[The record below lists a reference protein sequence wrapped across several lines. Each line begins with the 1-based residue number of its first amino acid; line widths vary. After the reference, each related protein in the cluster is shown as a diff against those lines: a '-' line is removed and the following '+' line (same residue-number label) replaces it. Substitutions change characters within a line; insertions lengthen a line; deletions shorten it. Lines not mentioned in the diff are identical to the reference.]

1 MASMSKL
8 PFLFLS
14 TTDQHR
20 GPIGVQ
26 TSFYFGIGLIL
37 SAVLLVL
44 ALRSQGENQVAR
56 VSFSLCA
63 LIYSFGRFLAEI
75 ALSFGQSPS
84 SPFTLLAVNLM
95 DCALAVWP
103 VSILL
108 LWAHGD
114 YSSKW
119 RWRIGRVIL
128 ASAVV
133 SAVLLCFAHV
143 AGLLPTV
150 RYVHGTITLQE
161 AFTAYNGLFFFWLGA
176 AVFLP
181 GRLRGRLPWISVAAL
196 LVGVFLLTL
205 RAMAKQF
212 SETPTWLR
220 DFAVLSSPLSL
231 FLVVA
236 GGLLGFGRFRFSDVF
251 AQVGLRILFGAL
263 IAFASAFIAYR
274 FFGSPLGGERLS
286 AELALL
292 GSAGVMWI
300 GVICYAKITKLSDW
314 LVDLQIFRQADYH
327 RELKRFRETI
337 STESDPLRI
346 FELAIELARSTLR
359 INNATIHSRPN
370 VDGSALPP
378 SSSLPRENR
387 FAIPRGDDSEA
398 FSLVITLTRD
408 RETLFNVEIDFLREV
423 CLAIGRRLDGIDREK
438 DNIERAR
445 REGELVRQLVEA
457 QFQSLRA
464 QVNPHF
470 LFNSLNSIAALIRT
484 QPKAAE
490 QMTVRLAKIFR
501 HVLTHHDQPFS
512 TVGEEISFLEAY
524 LEIEKV
530 RFGERLQ
537 VTFDIQESLTHVAV
551 PTLILQPLVENSIK
565 HGLAPKIGQN
575 QLNIRVR
582 EHVGC
587 LELSVEDNGV
597 GVDIRKKAANQLST
611 GVGLR
616 NVQERL
622 QTVYRG
628 HAQFSFESEPDVGS
642 RARILIPIPS
652 LNESTA
658 ILTD

>member
-8 PFLFLS
+8 PFIFLS
-14 TTDQHR
+14 TMDQYQD
-20 GPIGVQ
+20 PIGVQ
-26 TSFYFGIGLIL
+26 TPFYLGIGLIL

-44 ALRSQGENQVAR
+44 TLRSQGENQVAR

-63 LIYSFGRFLAEI
+63 LIYTLGRCLAEI
-75 ALSFGQSPS
+75 ALTSGQLPS

-95 DCALAVWP
+95 YCALAAWP
-103 VSILL
+103 VSILS

-119 RWRIGRVIL
+119 RWRVGRVIL
-128 ASAVV
+128 ALAVL
-133 SAVLLCFAHV
+133 SAVLLGSAHV
-143 AGLLPTV
+143 AGLLPPV
-150 RYVHGTITLQE
+150 RYVQGIIAPGESLTT
-161 AFTAYNGLFFFWLGA
+161 YNGLFFFWLGA

-181 GRLRGRLPWISVAAL
+181 GRLRGRLSWISVAAL
-196 LVGVFLLTL
+196 LVGVLLLTL
-205 RAMAKQF
+205 RAITKQF
-212 SETPTWLR
+212 PDMPTWLR
-220 DFAVLSSPLSL
+220 DFAVLAAPLSL

-236 GGLLGFGRFRFSDVF
+236 GGLLGFARFRFSDVF
-251 AQVGLRILFGAL
+251 AQVGLRILLGAL
-263 IAFASAFIAYR
+263 IGLASAFITYR
-274 FFGSPLGGERLS
+274 LFGSPLEGQRLS

-300 GVICYAKITKLSDW
+300 GVVGYARISTLSDW

-359 INNATIHSRPN
+359 INDATIHSGPN
-370 VDGSALPP
+370 VNGSAMLPA
-378 SSSLPRENR
+378 SSLLRENR
-387 FAIPRGDDSEA
+387 FAIPKGDDSEA
-398 FSLVITLTRD
+398 FSLLITLARG
-408 RETLFNVEIDFLREV
+408 RETLFNAEIDFLREL
-423 CLAIGRRLDGIDREK
+423 CLAISRRFDGIDREK
-438 DNIERAR
+438 ENIEHAR
-445 REGELVRQLVEA
+445 REGELERQLLEA
-457 QFQSLRA
+457 QYQSLRA

-484 QPKAAE
+484 QPKGAE

-501 HVLTHHDQPFS
+501 HVLTHHDRPFS

-537 VTFDIQESLTHVAV
+537 VTFDIQASLTHVAV
-551 PTLILQPLVENSIK
+551 PTLILQPLVENSVK
-565 HGLAPKIGQN
+565 HGLAQKIGQN

-582 EHVGC
+582 EQMGR

-597 GVDIRKKAANQLST
+597 GVDVGQRAANQLST

-622 QTVYRG
+622 QTIYCG
-628 HAQFSFESEPDVGS
+628 QAEFSFESEPQVGS
-642 RARILIPIPS
+642 RARIVIPIPS

>member
-1 MASMSKL
+1 MA
-8 PFLFLS
+8 FLFLLM
-14 TTDQHR
+14 TDQDR
-20 GPIGVQ
+20 RPIGVQ
-26 TSFYFGIGLIL
+26 TPFYFGIGLIL

-44 ALRSQGENQVAR
+44 SLRSQGENQVAR

-63 LIYSFGRFLAEI
+63 LIYSLGRFLAEI

-84 SPFTLLAVNLM
+84 SPFTLLGVKLM
-95 DCALAVWP
+95 CCALAVWP

-119 RWRIGRVIL
+119 RWWIGRVTLALAIL
-128 ASAVV
+128 T
-133 SAVLLCFAHV
+133 AVLLCLAHV

-161 AFTAYNGLFFFWLGA
+161 ALTAYNGLFFFWLGA

-251 AQVGLRILFGAL
+251 AQVGLRILFGAV

-274 FFGSPLGGERLS
+274 FFGSPSGGQRLS

-314 LVDLQIFRQADYH
+314 LVDLQIFRHADYH
-327 RELKRFRETI
+327 RELKRFREAI

-346 FELAIELARSTLR
+346 FEFAIELAKSTLR
-359 INNATIHSRPN
+359 INNATIHSRSS

-378 SSSLPRENR
+378 SPSLPRENR
-387 FAIPRGDDSEA
+387 FAIPCGDDSEA

-423 CLAIGRRLDGIDREK
+423 CLAIGRRLDGIDREQE
-438 DNIERAR
+438 NIERAR

-470 LFNSLNSIAALIRT
+470 LFNSLNSIATLIRT

-512 TVGEEISFLEAY
+512 TVGEEISFLAAY

-537 VTFDIQESLTHVAV
+537 VTFDIQESLRHVAV

-575 QLNIRVR
+575 QLKIRVR
-582 EHVGC
+582 EHVGR

-597 GVDIRKKAANQLST
+597 GVDIRKTAANHPST

-628 HAQFSFESEPDVGS
+628 HAQFSFESAPDVGT
-642 RARILIPIPS
+642 RARILIPMPS